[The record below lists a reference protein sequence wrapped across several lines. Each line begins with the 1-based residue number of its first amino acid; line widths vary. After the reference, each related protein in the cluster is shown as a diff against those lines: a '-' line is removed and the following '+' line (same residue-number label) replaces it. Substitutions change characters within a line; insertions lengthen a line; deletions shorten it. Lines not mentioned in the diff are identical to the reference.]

1 MKAARRKP
9 RTRQPR
15 RNRTPKMTTFWTEIR
30 KRTLPKRRAYWS
42 KPTKSRVGS
51 SLELVN
57 ESRTVHSMQPR

>member
-1 MKAARRKP
+1 
-9 RTRQPR
+9 
-15 RNRTPKMTTFWTEIR
+15 MTTFWIEMR